1 MLRKR
6 INILTIRL
14 AVRDKLREQGYT
26 FSEINHVIGQITED
40 SILATA
46 KEYSITE
53 FGDGKL
59 LEQILTAIVDFLKSP
74 QGQKLI
80 EALVA
85 MLIAL
90 LSGL

>member
-14 AVRDKLREQGYT
+14 AVRDQLRSQGYS
-26 FSEINHVIGQITED
+26 FSEINAVIGQITED
-40 SILATA
+40 VIVATA
-46 KEYSITE
+46 KECSIAE
-53 FGDGKL
+53 FGDGTF
-59 LEQILTAIVDFLKSP
+59 LEQILTAIIDFLKSP

-90 LSGL
+90 LGGL